1 MEFDTLA
8 AQPPP
13 PLTVSTAQT
22 SPQTSKKLKKLALW
36 GSAAVA
42 GSYAVWI
49 MATAKTTPVDP
60 AHATRADMSSGTVV
74 FNASMIVFREG
85 LEAVLILA
93 AVTASF
99 LGCNRPQRKP
109 VFAGSAVAFLAS
121 VVTWVLAG
129 EILAR
134 FEWLGMR
141 LEAITGFV
149 AILVLLIVLNWFVHK
164 VYWTGW
170 IARHHRKR
178 RELLSDTT
186 RGVTLGLVALG
197 FTSVYREGFETV
209 LFLQNLRVTAGS
221 KVVLEGVTVGL
232 TLTALVGM
240 ITFHLQQKLPYKRML
255 IVTGVLIG
263 IVLVVMV
270 GGTAATFQD
279 LGWLPKHEILTGVI
293 PEWAGRWFE
302 IYPTAETLAAQAL
315 AAAFVI
321 GSYYL
326 AEYIRV
332 TRPLRAGR
340 AAARRAASPPASPSP
355 QPLAADLQPR

>member
-1 MEFDTLA
+1 
-8 AQPPP
+8 
-13 PLTVSTAQT
+13 
-22 SPQTSKKLKKLALW
+22 
-36 GSAAVA
+36 
-42 GSYAVWI
+42 
-49 MATAKTTPVDP
+49 MATAKTTSVDP
-60 AHATRADMSSGTVV
+60 ADATKASMSNGTVV

-99 LGCNRPQRKP
+99 LGCNRPRRKP

-129 EILAR
+129 EILAK

-149 AILVLLIVLNWFVHK
+149 AIIVLLIVLNWFVHK

-221 KVVLEGVTVGL
+221 RVVLEGVSIGL
-232 TLTALVGM
+232 ALTALVGM

-255 IVTGVLIG
+255 IITGVLIG
-263 IVLVVMV
+263 VVLVVMV

-279 LGWLPKHEILTGVI
+279 LGWLPKHEILVGVI
-293 PEWAGRWFE
+293 PEWVGSWFE
-302 IYPTAETLAAQAL
+302 VYPTFETLMAQVL
-315 AAAFVI
+315 AASFVI

-326 AEYIRV
+326 AEYMRV
-332 TRPLRAGR
+332 TRPRRAGKATAKR
-340 AAARRAASPPASPSP
+340 ATAAPTAPTP
-355 QPLAADLQPR
+355 QPLSPDLQPR